1 MIPRPFWVILVTK
14 EVFMVNQV
22 ILVGRLVYDPELR
35 TLDDGKK
42 VTTITL
48 ALQRS
53 FKSAESGTYETDFI
67 RCTLWSGIAE
77 NTVQYCKKGSTV
89 GVKARLA
96 QRFYEIDDEKSF
108 SYPEVIAEKITFIN
122 TKPNGS

>member
-1 MIPRPFWVILVTK
+1 
-14 EVFMVNQV
+14 MVNQV

-35 TLDDGKK
+35 TLDNGKR

-53 FKSAESGTYETDFI
+53 FKNADSGTYESDFI

-77 NTVQYCKKGSTV
+77 NTVQYCQKGNTI

-96 QRFYEIDDEKSF
+96 QRDYEQDGERIF
-108 SYPEVIAEKITFIN
+108 SYPEVIAEKVTFIN
-122 TKPNGS
+122 TKNNT

>member
-1 MIPRPFWVILVTK
+1 
-14 EVFMVNQV
+14 MVNQA

-53 FKSAESGTYETDFI
+53 FKNAESGTYETDFI

-77 NTVQYCKKGSTV
+77 NTVQYCTKGSTI

-96 QRFYEIDDEKSF
+96 QRFYDIDDDRRF
-108 SYPEVIAEKITFIN
+108 SYPEVIAEKVTFIN
-122 TKPNGS
+122 TKPPSQKD

>member
-1 MIPRPFWVILVTK
+1 
-14 EVFMVNQV
+14 MVNQV

>member
-1 MIPRPFWVILVTK
+1 
-14 EVFMVNQV
+14 MVNQV

-35 TLDDGKK
+35 TLEDGKK

-89 GVKARLA
+89 GVKARLV
-96 QRFYEIDDEKSF
+96 QKFFEYGNNETF
-108 SYPEVIAEKITFIN
+108 SHAEVVAEKITFISP
-122 TKPNGS
+122 KASE